1 MDGPKDG
8 ARATD
13 GMRKIPLGDAD
24 EEGTPISDVKSVDEI
39 AKLICR
45 GTPRAFD
52 TKLQEIFEVGHQKI

>member
-1 MDGPKDG
+1 
-8 ARATD
+8 
-13 GMRKIPLGDAD
+13 MRKIPLGDAD